1 MNIEE
6 IISILKDEENSK
18 ELYFC
23 EKNKD
28 TYESVC
34 PEVSNEIF
42 EILIQNI
49 IILQ

>member
-6 IISILKDEENSK
+6 VINVLKNKDNSK

-28 TYESVC
+28 SYEDR
-34 PEVSNEIF
+34 E
-42 EILIQNI
+42 
-49 IILQ
+49 LQKSRTNSFYHQ